1 LKQDKRQTHHP
12 NKGASSIAAHITNK
26 AFADK
31 ARAASGAD
39 WQGMQTEAFE
49 LQVTAMLDT

>member
-1 LKQDKRQTHHP
+1 MEQDKRQTHQS
-12 NKGASSIAAHITNK
+12 NKGASSIAVNVTNA
-26 AFADK
+26 AFGDK

-39 WQGMQTEAFE
+39 WQWMQTEAFK